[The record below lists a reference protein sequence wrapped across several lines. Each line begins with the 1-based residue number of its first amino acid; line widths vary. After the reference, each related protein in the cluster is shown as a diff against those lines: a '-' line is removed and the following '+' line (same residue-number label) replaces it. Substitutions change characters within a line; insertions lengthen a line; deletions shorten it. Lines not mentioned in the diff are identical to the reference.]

1 MILLDEL
8 ADVVGVLDDNSLIVD
23 DDAGHADLVLF
34 PHLLEGVLGVAQ
46 LEEHFQFSDAFADVH
61 KEKFDVVFFQD
72 RLGGRAVTAGGGTIK
87 DNFSHHNA
95 SFPA

>member
-8 ADVVGVLDDNSLIVD
+8 ADVVGVLDDNGLIVD

-46 LEEHFQFSDAFADVH
+46 FENIFSFPTLSQTSTKRNLMLFSSKTA
-61 KEKFDVVFFQD
+61 
-72 RLGGRAVTAGGGTIK
+72 LAGGQSLQVGV
-87 DNFSHHNA
+87 
-95 SFPA
+95 P